1 MTPLSAGWWIIS
13 VQRSEM
19 QNEVTSS
26 LSWLN
31 TAYTLLAGLL
41 SGGVIIKLIDR
52 YLYRH
57 EPRVKVERAAAETR
71 KIHVETDIE
80 INKSVARSTV
90 RLERMGMQLDAM
102 QIRLGQKDI
111 ELQLAQ
117 QDIKKLKSLLDY
129 HGIPFSEFDERKL
142 KSKDKT

>member
-1 MTPLSAGWWIIS
+1 M
-13 VQRSEM
+13 QRNEM

-31 TAYTLLAGLL
+31 TVYTLLAGIL

-57 EPRVKVERAAAETR
+57 KPKVEVERTAAETR

-80 INKSVARSTV
+80 INKSVARSTM

-102 QIRLGQKDI
+102 QLRLGQKDI
-111 ELQLAQ
+111 ELQMAQ
-117 QDIKKLKSLLDY
+117 SDIKKLKSLLDY
-129 HGIPFSEFDERKL
+129 HGIPFSEFDEKKL
-142 KSKDKT
+142 KDKQ

>member
-1 MTPLSAGWWIIS
+1 MS
-13 VQRSEM
+13 RNEM
-19 QNEVTSS
+19 QNEVTTS
-26 LSWLN
+26 LPWLY
-31 TAYTLLAGLL
+31 TVYTLLAGLL
-41 SGGVIIKLIDR
+41 SGGLIVKLLDR
-52 YLYRH
+52 YLNRKK
-57 EPRVKVERAAAETR
+57 PQADVEKMAAETR
-71 KIHVETDIE
+71 KIHAETDIE

-102 QIRLGQKDI
+102 QLRLGQKDI

-117 QDIKKLKSLLDY
+117 TDIKKLKSLLDY

>member
-1 MTPLSAGWWIIS
+1 MS
-13 VQRSEM
+13 
-19 QNEVTSS
+19 NEVTSS

-52 YLYRH
+52 YLYRR
-57 EPRVKVERAAAETR
+57 EPQVKIDRTAAETR

-102 QIRLGQKDI
+102 QLRLGQKDI
-111 ELQLAQ
+111 ELRMAQ
-117 QDIKKLKSLLDY
+117 DDVRKLKSLLDY
-129 HGIPFSEFDERKL
+129 HGIPFSEFDTMKL
-142 KSKDKT
+142 KDKSDKM